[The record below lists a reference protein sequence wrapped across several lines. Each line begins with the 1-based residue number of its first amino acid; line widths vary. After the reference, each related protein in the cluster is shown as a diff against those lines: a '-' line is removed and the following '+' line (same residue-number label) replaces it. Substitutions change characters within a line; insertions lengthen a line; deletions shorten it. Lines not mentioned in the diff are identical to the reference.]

1 MAQAPIISGNFE
13 PRLRECRL
21 QSAAEFLQETEIS
34 KPDEEDT
41 MTQSTIVKR
50 GRAVRKLREIGSC
63 LELVPMDPHF
73 NSVSVGLYYKEGTCT
88 VWSFSEVDGIENRL
102 KEIRDQMVRIGGVQP
117 LDGSDNQFI
126 FPCGVVHMRPVKF
139 LLTQAVTKASDFA
152 HPKGSMTIKDSKSN
166 LMLTTTGAS
175 TGEGYSYHV
184 SGEGDVKNPA
194 LRIRMV
200 VAGFMRYGEMEKMGD
215 SEVAFSC
222 GWQHDELVRL
232 LLPYS
237 RNISAVESML
247 EAESVRGQMTTST
260 LGFTPL

>member
-1 MAQAPIISGNFE
+1 
-13 PRLRECRL
+13 
-21 QSAAEFLQETEIS
+21 
-34 KPDEEDT
+34 

-194 LRIRMV
+194 LEATDGGRWIHALR
-200 VAGFMRYGEMEKMGD
+200 RDGEDGRFG
-215 SEVAFSC
+215 SRL
-222 GWQHDELVRL
+222 LVRL
-232 LLPYS
+232 AARRASKAP
-237 RNISAVESML
+237 
-247 EAESVRGQMTTST
+247 ST
-260 LGFTPL
+260 LLTQHQRGRVDAGSGISPRPDDHEHAGLHATVDSPMSTMHGDQAADDGPHCQTNRITPR